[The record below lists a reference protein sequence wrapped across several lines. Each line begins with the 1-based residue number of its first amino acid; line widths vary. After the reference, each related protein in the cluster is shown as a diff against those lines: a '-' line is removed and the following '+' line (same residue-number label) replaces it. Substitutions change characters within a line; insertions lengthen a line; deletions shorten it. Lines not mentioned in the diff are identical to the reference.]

1 MTTMKT
7 EKRQR
12 QTYKRWTTKEEY
24 YLEKHIEITPVPL
37 IAVKLRRS
45 VLSVEA
51 KADKMGYSVVPTL
64 DCFSARFLALNSGLH
79 PSSLQLWLRQGLLEA
94 EKESPGKWAIKISD
108 FKRFVHKYP
117 EKAKKIN
124 SDFFSWLDGK

>member
-1 MTTMKT
+1 MTMMKT

-12 QTYKRWTTKEEY
+12 QTYKRWTTKEEDF
-24 YLEKHIEITPVPL
+24 LEKHIEILPVPL
-37 IAVKLRRS
+37 IAAKLKRS

-51 KADKMGYSVVPTL
+51 KADRMGYGVTPVL

-79 PSSLQLWLRQGLLEA
+79 PSTLQLWLRQGFLEA

-117 EKAKKIN
+117 EKAEKIDPDFLEWVN
-124 SDFFSWLDGK
+124 SN